1 MDQTLENPEFLKEFC
16 DQSTKRGPWDSTRIS
31 GHPGGGLQNPP
42 FPDSDNPTSR
52 HGRSLASYK
61 GSARSTDELKQSSS
75 FDSACGATTSTSNGF
90 RERQDFTSTIPTT
103 PSGASF
109 GNETYLARKSHD
121 LDLSGSKSED
131 CEGSLAEEVQSV
143 GGRWHQRILEGLARE
158 HDRSVQPETG
168 SQELGHAKVFEE
180 VAGGHDRSLQPETW
194 SQDPVNPRPLGWTA
208 AKQDNSRQLRNLG
221 REPLYQR
228 LLRWAGREH
237 KHPLQPEAPGRG
249 RLRRAARSVWNF
261 LVHQDVISSATAVFN
276 RDIQIADHK
285 CKYILASAL
294 LDTQCQRGN
303 WISKRLV
310 ERLGRQH
317 EISQDYNPPDV
328 LDANG
333 HPVVA
338 CGIISLQWKWSPR
351 GTRVHE
357 CSFLVFPESDHLD
370 VIFGAEYLWS
380 RGLVSVNESAM
391 TPMTAHNKATTAEKA
406 AIAAAHEKQKQGK
419 AALEAR
425 RIQKQQ
431 AGQQHGAQ
439 SSQAQQTGSQNPS
452 QNQGRPTS

>member
-75 FDSACGATTSTSNGF
+75 FDSACGATISTSNGF
-90 RERQDFTSTIPTT
+90 RERQDVTSTIPTT

-109 GNETYLARKSHD
+109 ENETYLARKSHD

-143 GGRWHQRILEGLARE
+143 GGRWHPRILEGLARE

-180 VAGGHDRSLQPETW
+180 IAGGHDRSLQPETW
-194 SQDPVNPRPLGWTA
+194 SQDP
-208 AKQDNSRQLRNLG
+208 
-221 REPLYQR
+221 
-228 LLRWAGREH
+228 
-237 KHPLQPEAPGRG
+237 
-249 RLRRAARSVWNF
+249 
-261 LVHQDVISSATAVFN
+261 VFN

-380 RGLVSVNESAM
+380 KGLVFVNESAM
-391 TPMTAHNKATTAEKA
+391 TPMTAHNKATTASSEKA

-425 RIQKQQ
+425 RIQKPQ

-439 SSQAQQTGSQNPS
+439 SSQAQQTGSQSPS